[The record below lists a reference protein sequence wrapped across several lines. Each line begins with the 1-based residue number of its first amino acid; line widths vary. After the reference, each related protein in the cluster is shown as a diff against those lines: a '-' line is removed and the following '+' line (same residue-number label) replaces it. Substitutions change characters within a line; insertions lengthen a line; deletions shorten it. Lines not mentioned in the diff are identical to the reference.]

1 MKTQTTTSILISRVW
16 NQNEWILWCNLAN
29 KLLQKRRWFTKELKK
44 SEDEYS
50 SFKYDKMVRSI
61 IKCNNRSCFFLHPF
75 HFDFMRLTFD
85 SIKESHTNIW
95 VNSNLNN
102 SDENQ
107 FHSLKMRANSVKVSM
122 SPLLALFC
130 QISRLFR
137 SIKLAQTVWSW
148 NSKTLVMIDSQLSQ
162 LDESCSFLIK
172 QNFVCS
178 ISIYNFW
185 EIQFEIF

>member
-1 MKTQTTTSILISRVW
+1 MSAKAYESTDDHIDSNKQ
-16 NQNEWILWCNLAN
+16 NQNEWILLWNLAN
-29 KLLQKRRWFTKELKK
+29 KLLEKRRRFTKELKK
-44 SEDEYS
+44 SEDEYFP
-50 SFKYDKMVRSI
+50 FKYDKMVRSI
-61 IKCNNRSCFFLHPF
+61 IKCNNRGCFFLHPF

-102 SDENQ
+102 SNENQ

-148 NSKTLVMIDSQLSQ
+148 NSKTLLMID
-162 LDESCSFLIK
+162 F
-172 QNFVCS
+172 
-178 ISIYNFW
+178 
-185 EIQFEIF
+185 